1 MEPIWNLGDVE
12 NYLNTLKIGNMKGAV
27 EHTKLVITDIISNK
41 QGLSWVKL
49 SRLANGGSFHFVLRD
64 LGGNRNPE
72 TLENL
77 SIHNIR
83 NTVVIMDLSVT
94 KG

>member
-1 MEPIWNLGDVE
+1 MGQILHYVGSTSPQSWTNQLRGLAES
-12 NYLNTLKIGNMKGAV
+12 YL
-27 EHTKLVITDIISNK
+27 
-41 QGLSWVKL
+41 
-49 SRLANGGSFHFVLRD
+49 
-64 LGGNRNPE
+64 GNRNPD

-77 SIHNIR
+77 SIHEKR